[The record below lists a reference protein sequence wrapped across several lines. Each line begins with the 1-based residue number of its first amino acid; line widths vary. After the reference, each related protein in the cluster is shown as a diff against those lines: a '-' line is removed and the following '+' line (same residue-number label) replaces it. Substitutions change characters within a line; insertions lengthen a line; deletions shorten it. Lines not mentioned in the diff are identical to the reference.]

1 MTHEE
6 IASHMKKLRERAAKM
21 AKEGDYPSGD
31 EDKLKKWRSDVEN
44 IRRDLKLLEFLSKWL
59 PNTTTQKIGF

>member
-21 AKEGDYPSGD
+21 AKEGT
-31 EDKLKKWRSDVEN
+31 
-44 IRRDLKLLEFLSKWL
+44 IRAA
-59 PNTTTQKIGF
+59 TKIN